1 VGRAELAYVVL
12 DTVDPERLVPF
23 WAALLGLEVTAR
35 VADGQYVVL
44 GTPAPKAGAPALAF
58 QRVPEGKSVKNR
70 MHLDLAVD
78 DLEVATERILS
89 MGGSWDGQTQQLG
102 DYRWRC
108 MADPEGNEFDI
119 VPEDSA

>member
-1 VGRAELAYVVL
+1 MANAKLAYVVL
-12 DTVDPERLVPF
+12 DTAEPEKLVGF
-23 WAALLGLEVTAR
+23 WTELLGLEVTAR

-44 GTPAPKAGAPALAF
+44 GTSSPDAGAPALAF

-70 MHLDLAVD
+70 MHLDLVVD
-78 DLEVATERILS
+78 DLEVATERIVA
-89 MGGSWDGQTQQLG
+89 MGGSWDGRTQQLD

-119 VPEDSA
+119 VPED